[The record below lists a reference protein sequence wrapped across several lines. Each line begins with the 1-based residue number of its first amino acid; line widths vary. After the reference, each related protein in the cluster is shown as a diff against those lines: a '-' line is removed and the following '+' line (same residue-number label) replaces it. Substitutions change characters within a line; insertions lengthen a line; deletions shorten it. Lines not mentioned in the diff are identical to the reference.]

1 MPSRPRPGGE
11 TGRTTPPWSGPARVE
26 EAAGRAGNTKQCP
39 PSHPRD
45 LQAQTSSDV
54 APPEEQGGNGAERS
68 WSRVP
73 KVTALCGRTIR
84 ISCRGR
90 RQDLHAARIQDGGP
104 GQLHPFVSPPSP
116 TSATLPATRK
126 QTLLPTC
133 PKLVQQD
140 VPGKS

>member
-54 APPEEQGGNGAERS
+54 APSEEQGGNGAERS

-73 KVTALCGRTIR
+73 KVTALCGRTGKL
-84 ISCRGR
+84 CRVG
-90 RQDLHAARIQDGGP
+90 ARVPLSVVSRDGPNVGSS
-104 GQLHPFVSPPSP
+104 GLFGSNTH
-116 TSATLPATRK
+116 
-126 QTLLPTC
+126 
-133 PKLVQQD
+133 D
-140 VPGKS
+140 VPSLRQVFRT